1 MRIRSTVVVLLV
13 AAACARIRP
22 DAGLDD
28 VERLVTERTDVRLD
42 HGAAPAGEQ
51 LAALLDDPLTVE
63 RAVEIALV
71 NNRRLRALYGRLGI
85 AEADLV
91 QAGLPPNPVL
101 HAGVRFAVEGPGPG
115 VEASLL
121 ADFLSILQIPLK
133 KRVAGAAFEAAQ
145 LEVASAVVALA
156 ADVKV
161 AFYTLQ
167 GAEQMLE
174 LRQTVAHATALSAEL
189 ARRQHAAG
197 NIPDLDLASEQALFE
212 EERLAL
218 SRAEEEAL
226 ADREELNVLLGLWG
240 PHTAWTIAR
249 RLPELPANERPAA
262 GLESLAVAKRLD
274 LARAW
279 QEAHVQSHTWGLTRL
294 YGLIPG
300 AGAAAER
307 ELEGAWSVG
316 PAVEIALPIFD
327 QRQAAVASA
336 ATQTTQSI
344 DRHAA
349 LAVEIRAH
357 VRRARTRMVAA
368 RARAEHHHRVLL
380 PLRRRILVETQR
392 QYNAMLAGPFQL
404 LQAKRDEIE
413 AGRGYVEALTEYWVA
428 RSELERELGCDLTRE
443 GPSS

>member
-1 MRIRSTVVVLLV
+1 MRTRAIAVLVLV
-13 AAACARIRP
+13 AAGCARIRP

-28 VERLVTERTDVRLD
+28 VERLVAERTDAPLA
-42 HGAAPAGEQ
+42 HGTAPADER
-51 LAALLDDPLTVE
+51 LAALLGEPLTVG
-63 RAVEIALV
+63 RAVEIALF
-71 NNRRLRALYGRLGI
+71 NNRNLRALYGRLGI

-101 HAGVRFAVEGPGPG
+101 HAGVRFAVDGPGPG

-121 ADFLSILQIPLK
+121 ADFLSFLQIPLK
-133 KRVAGAAFEAAQ
+133 KRVAGAAFEVAK

-167 GAEQMLE
+167 GAEQTLE
-174 LRQTVAHATALSAEL
+174 LRETVTHATALSADL
-189 ARRQHAAG
+189 AGRLHAAG

-212 EERLAL
+212 EERIAL
-218 SRAEEEAL
+218 SRAQAEAL

-240 PHTAWTIAR
+240 PHTSWTIAR
-249 RLPELPANERPAA
+249 RLPELPAVERPAA

-274 LARAW
+274 LAAAW
-279 QEAHVQSHTWGLTRL
+279 QEAHVQTHTWGLARL

-300 AGAAAER
+300 SGVEAER
-307 ELEGAWSVG
+307 EVEGTWSVG

-336 ATQTTQSI
+336 ATQTAQSV

-368 RARAEHHHRVLL
+368 RGRAEHYQRVLL
-380 PLRRRILVETQR
+380 PLRHRILAETQR

-428 RSELERELGCDLTRE
+428 RSELERELGCDLGRE
-443 GPSS
+443 GRSS